1 MNLDIRKT
9 EHPGLKLSDV
19 RAKIRRRSDVSIDL
33 EFFRKKDGA
42 FIDKVQLMLLGN
54 YHSQPNR

>member
-9 EHPGLKLSDV
+9 EHSGLKLSDV

-33 EFFRKKDGA
+33 EFIREKYNVPVNR
-42 FIDKVQLMLLGN
+42 VQLMLLGS
-54 YHSQPNR
+54 YCSQHNR